1 MKNKA
6 GITPLSEH
14 LLSCLL
20 IVCLLAVLLVT
31 LPSYI
36 ACADVLDCIQIIQA
50 LFFEVD
56 NIAQLLWISHIISLA
71 IFQR

>member
-36 ACADVLDCIQIIQA
+36 GCDDVLDCIQILQA
-50 LFFEVD
+50 LVRK
-56 NIAQLLWISHIISLA
+56 STT
-71 IFQR
+71 